1 MMTAVVRRRPGTG
14 STYELVRR
22 RSIDLAKRRRRQLRR
37 CRQLRRRRQLR
48 RSQHHHRCNRCRCGQ
63 LRRRRLRRSRR
74 DTSRIRNG
82 IEPAGDLSG
91 PEEQKEQ
98 AHCYLGK
105 PVQKNTNL
113 NEDLNHTKVEEKSA
127 RRYLEIP
134 KKKVHEKV
142 KPV

>member
-1 MMTAVVRRRPGTG
+1 MMTAVVRRRQGTG

-48 RSQHHHRCNRCRCGQ
+48 RSQHHHRRNRCRCGQ
-63 LRRRRLRRSRR
+63 LRSRR

-113 NEDLNHTKVEEKSA
+113 NEDLNHTKVEENNT
-127 RRYLEIP
+127 RNLLEDI
-134 KKKVHEKV
+134 
-142 KPV
+142 